1 MNLQIF
7 SKFRDEKQTFQ
18 SLIMK
23 NEFYAKFRN
32 KNNTFTFLFFYIFF
46 NFYLSRH
53 RNMILGKQRN
63 RPNVGV
69 VKK

>member
-32 KNNTFTFLFFYIFF
+32 KNNTFTFLFFIY
-46 NFYLSRH
+46 FYLSRH